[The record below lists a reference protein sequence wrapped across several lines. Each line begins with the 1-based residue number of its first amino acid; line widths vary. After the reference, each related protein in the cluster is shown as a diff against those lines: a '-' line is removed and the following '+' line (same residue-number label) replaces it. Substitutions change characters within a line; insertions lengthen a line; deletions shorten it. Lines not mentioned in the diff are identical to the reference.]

1 MEALRKMGR
10 NKAVGP
16 DEIPIEA
23 WRCLGGERVRWL
35 TILFNKTLSRAKMP
49 EGWRLGEVIPI
60 YKNKGDAQT
69 CINYRGIKLSHTMK
83 LWERLIE
90 RRVRRET
97 EVAENQ
103 FGFMPGRSSMEAIHI
118 IRTLMEKYRER
129 QKDLHLAFLDL
140 EKAYDSVPR
149 ELIWK
154 TLRDKGTPM
163 KYIKV
168 IQDMYEGARTCVRT
182 PTGNSE
188 YFPVDVGLHQGS
200 AISPYLFA
208 LILDELSRGIQES
221 IPWCLIFADDIV
233 LVSDTPDGLNGRLEQ
248 WREMLED
255 KGLRVSREKTEY
267 MRCDFNRNENDQNE
281 EAVIRIGEHILEPKE
296 SFRYLGSVI
305 HKSGRIEDD
314 VTHRIQA
321 GWLKWRAATG
331 ILCDKN
337 VPLKLKGKF
346 YRVAI
351 RPAMLYGSECWPLTK
366 VQANRMEVAEM
377 RMLRWT
383 CGKTLL
389 DMIPNGAFRRN
400 LQVAT
405 IVNKMREGR
414 LRWFGHVKRRPQ
426 SAPVRRVETIVV
438 DGVRRRGRPKL
449 RWEDR
454 LKTDLKELLLSEDMT
469 SDRNSWRT
477 RIRVDEV
484 DA

>member
-1 MEALRKMGR
+1 MRMEEALSTKMQSGEDGR
-10 NKAVGP
+10 SISSYSSTNKGV
-16 DEIPIEA
+16 DEIEDMDSIELKCPRSEDSA
-23 WRCLGGERVRWL
+23 
-35 TILFNKTLSRAKMP
+35 
-49 EGWRLGEVIPI
+49 
-60 YKNKGDAQT
+60 
-69 CINYRGIKLSHTMK
+69 
-83 LWERLIE
+83 
-90 RRVRRET
+90 RRVRRKT
-97 EVAENQ
+97 EVSENQ
-103 FGFMPGRSSMEAIHI
+103 FGFMSGRSSMEAIHI

-129 QKDLHLAFLDL
+129 QKELHLAFLDL
-140 EKAYDSVPR
+140 EKAYD
-149 ELIWK
+149 I
-154 TLRDKGTPM
+154 
-163 KYIKV
+163 
-168 IQDMYEGARTCVRT
+168 DMYEGARTYVQM
-182 PTGNSE
+182 PTENSE

-200 AISPYLFA
+200 AFSPYLFA

-221 IPWCLIFADDIV
+221 ILWCLIFANDIV
-233 LVSDTPDGLNGRLEQ
+233 LVLDTPDGLNGRLEQ
-248 WREMLED
+248 WREMLEE

-267 MRCDFNRNENDQNE
+267 MRCDFNMNEKDQNK
-281 EAVIRIGEHILEPKE
+281 EA
-296 SFRYLGSVI
+296 
-305 HKSGRIEDD
+305 DD

-346 YRVAI
+346 YRVVI
-351 RPAMLYGSECWPLTK
+351 RPSMLYGSECWPLMK
-366 VQANRMEVAEM
+366 VQANRTEVAEM

-389 DMIPNGAFRRN
+389 DMISNGAFRRN

-426 SAPVRRVETIVV
+426 SILVRRVETIFV

-449 RWEDR
+449 RWEVR
-454 LKTDLKELLLSEDMT
+454 PKTDLKELLLSEDMT